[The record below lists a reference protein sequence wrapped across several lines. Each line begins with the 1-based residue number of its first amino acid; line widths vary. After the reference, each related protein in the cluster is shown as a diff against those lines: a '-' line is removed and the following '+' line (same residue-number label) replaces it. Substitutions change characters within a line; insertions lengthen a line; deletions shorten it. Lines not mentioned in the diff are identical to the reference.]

1 MKYARILNEP
11 HSQQVTSFEQNSAA
25 FIEFTQNR
33 KENTGSHAT
42 QFKRFEN
49 ELIQPSPYGNFI
61 YKTNETQRIKLVC
74 YYLAS
79 STTTLLPG
87 DIEPNLCTHINV
99 GMIWIQNNELLL
111 DATVGNAL
119 QLVNALKVVNPHLKV
134 LLWVGGAEATGFE
147 QMVANHANRMQFI
160 RSLKR
165 TLEQFHLDGVDLDW
179 EFPTSSD
186 RQRQH
191 LSQLLHEI
199 RREYQRE
206 RRTYLLSLATAAPE
220 GIVYFAYD
228 VAEIN
233 QYVDYI
239 NVMAYDFHA
248 YSKWTPFTGNFE
260 CIFNVFYCVQ
270 FGMF

>member
-1 MKYARILNEP
+1 MKYASLLNDP
-11 HSQQVTSFEQNSAA
+11 QQATSHLRPNEDLSKMSPASGDNP
-25 FIEFTQNR
+25 ID
-33 KENTGSHAT
+33 SHAT
-42 QFKRFEN
+42 IFKRFEN
-49 ELIQPSPYGNFI
+49 ELIQPSPFGNFI
-61 YKTNETQRIKLVC
+61 YKTNETESIKLVC

-79 STTTLLPG
+79 APTTLHPDDLNPH
-87 DIEPNLCTHINV
+87 LCTHINV
-99 GMIWIQNNELLL
+99 GMVWIEDNEMLI
-111 DATVGNAL
+111 DPTVGHAL
-119 QLVNALKVVNPHLKV
+119 QVVNALKTVNPRLKV
-134 LLWVGGAEATGFE
+134 LVWVGGADATGFE

-165 TLEQFHLDGVDLDW
+165 TLEQYHLDGVDLDW
-179 EFPTSSD
+179 EFPTSSN

-228 VAEIN
+228 VKEIN

-239 NVMAYDFHA
+239 NVMAYDFHV
-248 YSKWTPFTGNFE
+248 YSKWTPFTGNSI
-260 CIFNVFYCVQ
+260 CSNGVF
-270 FGMF
+270 F